1 VRKAALRA
9 TLRRPAFGR
18 LAATYA
24 VNELGDWM
32 GLIALSVLVYDQ
44 TGSAIATA
52 ALFMGTGFVPALL
65 APLIAT
71 RAEQW
76 PPRISLPT
84 IYCGEAAAFGA
95 LALLANEISLVFVI
109 ALAAADAALGI
120 AARSLTRAVV
130 ASILEP
136 HDELRAGNAV
146 LNVAFTGGAAA
157 GPVFAGLVVA
167 GLGAESALALNAVSF
182 FVIAGILL
190 SAGSLPRPEPEPGD
204 LRDRLRAGIAYV
216 RQTTTLRRLLLAQS
230 GAFVF
235 FAAVLPVEVIYV
247 KETLGA
253 GDAGYGLML
262 GCWGLGMLLG
272 GILFARLSRASI
284 PHLLFW
290 STSAIGLGYLF
301 LAVAPTLALACA
313 ASVIGGAGNGVQW
326 VSTINAV
333 QELTASA
340 MQTRV
345 MSILESANA
354 AMPGVGFALGGA
366 IAALSGPRTTFF
378 VAALGIFAIIAVAV
392 LRLGSNWPE
401 RIATSSSNEL
411 DASNDVVLELIPG
424 SSAIQSYSE
433 VKP

>member
-1 VRKAALRA
+1 VRKSELRA
-9 TLRRPAFGR
+9 VFRRPAFPR

-44 TGSAIATA
+44 TGSALATT

-65 APLIAT
+65 APLLAT
-71 RAEQW
+71 RAEQS

-84 IYCGEAAAFGA
+84 IYCGEALAFGA
-95 LALLANEISLVFVI
+95 LALLADEISLVFVI
-109 ALAAADAALGI
+109 ALASIDAALGI
-120 AARSLTRAVV
+120 ASRSLTRAVV

-136 HDELRAGNAV
+136 HGELREGNAI
-146 LNVAFTGGAAA
+146 LNVAFTVGAAG
-157 GPVFAGLVVA
+157 GPVLAGLVVA

-190 SAGSLPRPEPEPGD
+190 TAGSLPRPEPEPGGM
-204 LRDRLRAGIAYV
+204 RDRLRAGIAYV
-216 RQTTTLRRLLLAQS
+216 REATTLRRLLLAQS
-230 GAFVF
+230 AAFVF
-235 FAAVLPVEVIYV
+235 FAAVIPIEVIYV

-262 GCWGLGMLLG
+262 GCWGIGMFLG
-272 GILFARLSRASI
+272 GILFARLNQASI

-290 STSAIGLGYLF
+290 STFAIGLGYLG
-301 LAVAPTLALACA
+301 LAVAPTLALACV

-333 QELTASA
+333 QELTVSA

-345 MSILESANA
+345 MSILESANT

-366 IAALSGPRTTFF
+366 IASISGPRTTFL
-378 VAALGIFAIIAVAV
+378 VAGAGVLAILALAALA
-392 LRLGSNWPE
+392 LGSKWPE
-401 RIATSSSNEL
+401 RTGSSGSNKL
-411 DASNDVVLELIPG
+411 DVANDVVLELLPG
-424 SSAIQSYSE
+424 SAQSYSE
-433 VKP
+433 VEL